1 MTSDENAKKENVQ
14 KIEKVKNALN
24 TFINAAD
31 NSDVKLLETVIHDNY
46 INTQYGFFGK
56 PGVYNIGK
64 NQYLDYIKDKTFGGL
79 PRSINIIDSKIFDNT
94 AMMEVVLES
103 KALIFHSY
111 IHIILDNDKWQVI
124 GNYPNVVAKL

>member
-1 MTSDENAKKENVQ
+1 MLDENIKKDSEQ
-14 KIEKVKNALN
+14 KIDDIKYALN

-31 NSDVKLLETVIHDNY
+31 NSDAELLETVIHENY
-46 INTQYGFFGK
+46 INTQYGFFGE

-64 NQYLDYIKDKTFGGL
+64 TKYLSYIKDKTFGGL

-94 AMMEVVLES
+94 AMVEVVLES

-111 IHIILDNDKWQVI
+111 IHLILDHNKWQVI
-124 GNYPNVVAKL
+124 GNYPNVVTKL